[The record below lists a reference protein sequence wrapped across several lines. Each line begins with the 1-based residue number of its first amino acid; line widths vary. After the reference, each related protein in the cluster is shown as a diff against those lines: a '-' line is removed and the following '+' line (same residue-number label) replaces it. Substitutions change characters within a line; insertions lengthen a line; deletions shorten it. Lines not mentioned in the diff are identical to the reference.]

1 MRGHLYAAEKKA
13 LAYGS
18 LIMTLDRDDGLG
30 CEANPNWLVMKFH

>member
-18 LIMTLDRDDGLG
+18 LIMTLDWDDGLVN
-30 CEANPNWLVMKFH
+30 ETNPNWSVMKFH